1 MYNENKLNIAKNT
14 KTMKKAK
21 KAVMQGETAPAK
33 AQAPVA
39 AKTPAPVVVKAATPL
54 ETRPATPVQA
64 KPVTPLP
71 AKLATPVPVKAVT
84 QPVLKVVPQ
93 PVVKAAAPVEVKA
106 AAPVAPKPA
115 ASPQPQVVLEFVN
128 PAAKKVCVAG
138 SFNNWQ
144 PERTPLKSSGNG
156 RWLGDLKVAPGR
168 YEYLFVVDGQW
179 LPDPN
184 ARESVQ
190 NPFGGKNSV
199 LTVAA

>member
-14 KTMKKAK
+14 KKGK
-21 KAVMQGETAPAK
+21 KAVMRGETAPAK
-33 AQAPVA
+33 AEAPVA
-39 AKTPAPVVVKAATPL
+39 PKNPAPIVVKAATPV
-54 ETRPATPVQA
+54 ETKPATPVQV
-64 KPVTPLP
+64 KSV
-71 AKLATPVPVKAVT
+71 TPVPEKTVAPPVAKAVT
-84 QPVLKVVPQ
+84 
-93 PVVKAAAPVEVKA
+93 PVEVKV
-106 AAPVAPKPA
+106 AAPVVAKPA
-115 ASPQPQVVLEFVN
+115 TPPQPQVVLEFVN
-128 PAAKKVCVAG
+128 PAAKRVCVAG

-144 PERTPLKSSGNG
+144 PERTPLRLSGNG
-156 RWLGDLKVAPGR
+156 RWSGDLKVAPGR